1 MAGFAG
7 AIRPVGDGVRHVPHL
22 AEVGRLRRDTG
33 RVARAAGPSGEN
45 RLGTVVH
52 RRHVGARFAVGSGR
66 VKKSTATHPEEPAD
80 HALGRSRGGFGSK
93 FHILVDG
100 NGTPLA
106 VDVTAGQVHDST
118 RLEPVL
124 TKVKVHQKRG
134 RPKSRPKRLAG
145 DKAYSSNG
153 IREFLENR
161 GIDAVIPH
169 KDNEKARHDPD
180 VTFDK
185 ETYKRRSVVEQSIGW
200 LKECRRIGTRF
211 EKLAINFLAMVK
223 LAMIKRTLRLLFSNR
238 A

>member
-1 MAGFAG
+1 
-7 AIRPVGDGVRHVPHL
+7 
-22 AEVGRLRRDTG
+22 
-33 RVARAAGPSGEN
+33 
-45 RLGTVVH
+45 VVS
-52 RRHVGARFAVGSGR
+52 RRHVGAGFAVGGGR
-66 VKKSTATHPEEPAD
+66 VKKSLKTHPEEPAD

-124 TKVKVHQKRG
+124 TKVKVHQKQG
-134 RPKSRPKRLAG
+134 RPKSRPKQLAG
-145 DKAYSSNG
+145 DKAYSSG
-153 IREFLENR
+153 SIREFLEGR
-161 GIDAVIPH
+161 GIEAVIPH
-169 KDNEKARHDPD
+169 RDNEAARHDPE
-180 VTFDK
+180 VEFDK
-185 ETYKRRSVVEQSIGW
+185 ATYKRRSIVEQAIGW

>member
-1 MAGFAG
+1 M
-7 AIRPVGDGVRHVPHL
+7 
-22 AEVGRLRRDTG
+22 
-33 RVARAAGPSGEN
+33 
-45 RLGTVVH
+45 H
-52 RRHVGARFAVGSGR
+52 RRHVGAWFAVGGGR
-66 VKKSTATHPEEPAD
+66 VKKSAATHPEEPAD

-106 VDVTAGQVHDST
+106 VDVTAGQVHDSQ

-161 GIDAVIPH
+161 GIDAIIPH